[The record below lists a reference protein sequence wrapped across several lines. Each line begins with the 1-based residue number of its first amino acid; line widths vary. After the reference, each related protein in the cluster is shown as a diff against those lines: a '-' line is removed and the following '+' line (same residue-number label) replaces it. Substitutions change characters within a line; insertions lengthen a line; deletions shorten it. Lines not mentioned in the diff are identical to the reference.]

1 MPLLIN
7 SLLLILF
14 TSKLLPDLKRI
25 QVVDF
30 LDVDVGHEL
39 THFADV
45 IQEVAG
51 SVALNVRHHALLV
64 RGCVE
69 IPCQLAVEPEAT
81 AALVG
86 IAVAAQG
93 GMIELEQLR
102 IGNVQ
107 AVFQITD

>member
-30 LDVDVGHEL
+30 LYVDVRHEL
-39 THFADV
+39 TNFSNV
-45 IQEVAG
+45 IQEVARG
-51 SVALNVRHHALLV
+51 VALHVRHHALLM
-64 RGCVE
+64 RGRVE
-69 IPCQLAVEPEAT
+69 VPSQLTVEPEAT
-81 AALVG
+81 AALEG

-93 GMIELEQLR
+93 RMIELKQLR
-102 IGNVQ
+102 IRNVQ
-107 AVFQITD
+107 TVLQITD

>member
-25 QVVDF
+25 QVIDF
-30 LDVDVGHEL
+30 FDVDLRHEL
-39 THFADV
+39 THFTDV
-45 IQEVAG
+45 VQEASG
-51 SVALNVRHHALLV
+51 SVSLNVRHYALLV

-69 IPCQLAVEPEAT
+69 VPSQLAVEPEAT

-86 IAVAAQG
+86 ITVAAQRR
-93 GMIELEQLR
+93 MIELEQLR
-102 IGNVQ
+102 IKNAQ
-107 AVFQITD
+107 TVFQITD